1 MSAITRALLRS
12 FGAGVRLI
20 DSILRLFYGIETF
33 SEDPVCLLRVSRG
46 RSRSDLTLSDGW
58 RIRANDPVLDIHL
71 WNERLI
77 TLLAQTSG
85 MGLATRLLADFQSSL
100 SLLAADQHRESSPFA
115 GLPLRAEFG
124 FMTDLRAAKITLHRL
139 GFDVLLKERPRM
151 RFWHRAF
158 WDNVYSYMLAL
169 AFNPDH
175 MRGKRLADLLRI
187 QIWMSPERL
196 GKNYLE
202 QGG

>member
-1 MSAITRALLRS
+1 MKSTPKTIWRF

-20 DSILRLFYGIETF
+20 DSILRIFYRIETF
-33 SEDPVCLLRVSRG
+33 SEAPACLLRVSRG
-46 RSRSDLTLSDGW
+46 HSRADLTLSDGW
-58 RIRANDPVLDIHL
+58 EIRTNDPVLDVHL
-71 WNERLI
+71 WNERLV

-85 MGLATRLLADFQSSL
+85 MGFANRLLDDFRSSL
-100 SLLAADQHRESSPFA
+100 RLLAADQERESSPHA

-124 FMTDLRAAKITLHRL
+124 FMTDLRAANLTLNRL
-139 GFDVLLKERPRM
+139 GFDVLLKERPGM

-196 GKNYLE
+196 KQKYPSPDR
-202 QGG
+202 